1 MNRHVEE
8 IRKEQARDARSHGN
22 AKEPKVQLLA
32 EYDATRNV
40 GLRVCIHDGAI
51 EVGEGDDAVT
61 EILDLSQLIAAAAMA
76 RCLMPIRLRGS
87 ELKAIR
93 KAMGLTM
100 AEFAK
105 RLDEKTAPETI
116 SRWESEAQP
125 MGGYVEKL
133 VRLVACEALTGAA
146 PGISYNAGMI
156 AHLMVQDPWLTN
168 SEFEVPCMHL
178 EYTRMKERSGNVAEV
193 YADYKEAA

>member
-1 MNRHVEE
+1 
-8 IRKEQARDARSHGN
+8 
-22 AKEPKVQLLA
+22 
-32 EYDATRNV
+32 
-40 GLRVCIHDGAI
+40 
-51 EVGEGDDAVT
+51 
-61 EILDLSQLIAAAAMA
+61 
-76 RCLMPIRLRGS
+76 MPIRFRGH

-100 AEFAK
+100 SEFAK

-146 PGISYNAGMI
+146 PGVSYNAGMI
-156 AHLMVQDPWLTN
+156 AGLKLVDPWLAD
-168 SEFEVPCMHL
+168 SKYEVPYIHL
-178 EYTRMKERSGNVAEV
+178 EYTRMKEQSGNVAEV